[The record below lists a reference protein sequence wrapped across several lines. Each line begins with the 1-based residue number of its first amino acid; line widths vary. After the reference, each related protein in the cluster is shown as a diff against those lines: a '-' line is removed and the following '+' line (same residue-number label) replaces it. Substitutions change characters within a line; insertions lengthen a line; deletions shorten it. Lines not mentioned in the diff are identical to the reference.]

1 MRAMF
6 FIFSLS
12 RVLVKYGRIRFFLSF
27 SVYSEILSKTELSKL
42 LGWFG
47 EAAFYSKFD
56 RCARYTFHSYGVTP
70 DKLQQCFDNDN
81 HLTIIRSVDDKKFGY
96 FSSRFSSESFL
107 FEFGKLKNNMTQ
119 TSSSLLSCFQ
129 MRRFYRN
136 CDPYQFKIETP
147 SDRYNSIRSM
157 TYSSSKL
164 GKGTVATL
172 EVFTKGFRN
181 FAF

>member
-1 MRAMF
+1 M
-6 FIFSLS
+6 
-12 RVLVKYGRIRFFLSF
+12 FLSF

-47 EAAFYSKFD
+47 ETAFYSKFD
-56 RCARYTFHSYGVTP
+56 RCAIYKVYSYRSTP
-70 DKLQQCFDNDN
+70 NKLQQCFNNDN
-81 HLTIIRSVDDKKFGY
+81 HLTIIKSVDDKKFGY

-107 FEFGKLKNNMTQ
+107 FEFGKLQNNMTQ
-119 TSSSLLSCFQ
+119 TSSSLLSCFKTG
-129 MRRFYRN
+129 RFYRN
-136 CDPYQFKIETP
+136 CDPYQFKIETQT
-147 SDRYNSIRSM
+147 DRYNGIRRM
-157 TYSSSKL
+157 TYNSSKL